1 MRRVFPITLLFLLAG
16 LPAAAEEIAM
26 KDGSKVVGH
35 MTAVT
40 PDKIEV
46 ETAYGKLQL
55 KRSDIVTISFP
66 ENGAS
71 KAPDATGTAATATP
85 AKTDAPKIDESLQ
98 GARYL
103 NKTGKFSL
111 TVPQEWVINQDV
123 RRAPETLTVL
133 SSRDKTRFLMVMQ
146 EDYPGSLE
154 SYKELT
160 SLSQRGKL
168 SNYEE
173 LAESNVTI
181 DGKAAMLVFYRGT
194 MAKTGGVPLAFAS
207 AIIGSGNTYTKMTV
221 WCVEPLFHDMQP
233 TFEKML
239 MSYRTTGA
247 MTAAGT
253 SSRP

>member
-1 MRRVFPITLLFLLAG
+1 MRRVFPISLLLLTAS

-46 ETAYGKLQL
+46 ETPYGKLQL

-66 ENGAS
+66 ENAAG
-71 KAPDATGTAATATP
+71 KAPDAATAATATAAA
-85 AKTDAPKIDESLQ
+85 AKTEAPKIDESLQ

-111 TVPQEWVINQDV
+111 TVPQEWVINQDI

-168 SNYEE
+168 SNFEE
-173 LAESNVTI
+173 LAVSNVTI

-194 MAKTGGVPLAFAS
+194 TAKGSLPLAFAS

-239 MSYRTTGA
+239 MSYRSTGA
-247 MTAAGT
+247 MTAAG
-253 SSRP
+253 SSSKP

>member
-1 MRRVFPITLLFLLAG
+1 MRRVFSITLLFLLAG

-35 MTAVT
+35 MTSVT

-71 KAPDATGTAATATP
+71 KAPDPTATAPTAAA
-85 AKTDAPKIDESLQ
+85 AKMEAPKIDESLQ

-111 TVPQEWVINQDV
+111 TVPQEWVINLDV

-194 MAKTGGVPLAFAS
+194 TAKGSLPLAFAS

-233 TFEKML
+233 AFEKML
-239 MSYRTTGA
+239 MSYRSTGA
-247 MTAAGT
+247 MTAAGA
-253 SSRP
+253 SSKP

>member
-1 MRRVFPITLLFLLAG
+1 MRRVFSISLLFLFAS
-16 LPAAAEEIAM
+16 LPAAAEEIVM

-35 MTAVT
+35 MSAVT
-40 PDKIEV
+40 PDKVEV

-66 ENGAS
+66 ENGAG
-71 KAPDATGTAATATP
+71 KAPDAPA
-85 AKTDAPKIDESLQ
+85 AKTEAPPKIDESLQ

-111 TVPQEWVINQDV
+111 TVPQEWVINLDV

-160 SLSQRGKL
+160 GLSQRGKL

-194 MAKTGGVPLAFAS
+194 TAKGSLPLAFAS

-239 MSYRTTGA
+239 MSYRSTGA
-247 MTAAGT
+247 MTAAG
-253 SSRP
+253 SSSKP